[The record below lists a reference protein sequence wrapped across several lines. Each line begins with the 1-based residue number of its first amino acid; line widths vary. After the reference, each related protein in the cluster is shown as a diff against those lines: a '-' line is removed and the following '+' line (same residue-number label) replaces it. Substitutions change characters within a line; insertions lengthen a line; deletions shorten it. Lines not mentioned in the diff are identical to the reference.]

1 MRSDTPRHQGQRLQL
16 VQQLRE
22 RGIADERVLDAMSQ
36 VPRHLFLDSSF
47 EQFAYRDAAFP
58 IRAHQTISQPYTV
71 AFQTEALRLA
81 PGSKVLEIGTGSGY
95 QAAVLAAMGFKVY
108 TIERQK
114 ELFDFSK
121 GILRELGYRVTQKF
135 GDGYKG
141 MTAFAPFD
149 GILVTAAAPELP
161 QELIAQLRPEA
172 RLIVPVGDVE
182 QDQVMHAV
190 WQDVHGTRQ
199 EEVLGQ
205 FRFVPMLKDVDT
217 GR

>member
-1 MRSDTPRHQGQRLQL
+1 MRSDSPRHQGQRLHL
-16 VQQLRE
+16 VEQLRE
-22 RGIADERVLDAMSQ
+22 RGIVDERVLEAIGQ

-47 EQFAYRDAAFP
+47 EQYAYRDAAFP
-58 IRAHQTISQPYTV
+58 IRAQQTISQPYTV
-71 AFQTEALRLA
+71 AFQTESLRVA
-81 PGSKVLEIGTGSGY
+81 SGAKILEIGTGSGY
-95 QAAVLAAMGFKVY
+95 QAAVLAAMGYKVY

-121 GILRELGYRVTQKF
+121 GLLQELGYRVTQKF

-141 MTAFAPFD
+141 MPAFAPFD
-149 GILVTAAAPELP
+149 GILVTAAAPSLP
-161 QELIAQLRPEA
+161 QELLEQLRPEG

-182 QDQVMHAV
+182 SEQSMHAV
-190 WQDVHGTRQ
+190 WMDATGARH

-205 FRFVPMLKDVDT
+205 FRFVPMLKDVDA